1 MNSKYLVLLYLVV
14 PFLFMSCKNDEQ
26 MVQQVAYSY
35 LYAMANYQVDNAE
48 EYATEETRNT
58 TLVKARSLV
67 KAVGDAY
74 IQSDTPAEIEITGIE
89 MQSDTVAFVSYHK
102 TTPIKDMTGTQE
114 LRKRNGQWYAHI
126 PLKIIERP
134 EPKPVYDNGGKKVN
148 TVKSLKEE

>member
-1 MNSKYLVLLYLVV
+1 MNSKYLVMLCMLA

-26 MVQQVAYSY
+26 MAQQVAYSY

-67 KAVGDAY
+67 KAVGEAY

-89 MQSDTVAFVSYHK
+89 LQNDTVAIASYHK

-126 PLKIIERP
+126 PLKITELP
-134 EPKPVYDNGGKKVN
+134 EQKPLYNKDGKEIK
-148 TVKSLKEE
+148 TKLKLQEN

>member
-1 MNSKYLVLLYLVV
+1 MNSKYLVLLYLVA
-14 PFLFMSCKNDEQ
+14 PFLFISCKNDEQ

-89 MQSDTVAFVSYHK
+89 MQSDTVAIVSYHK

-126 PLKIIERP
+126 PLIMVEKP
-134 EPKPVYDNGGKKVN
+134 DSKPVYDKEGKEIN
-148 TVKSLKEE
+148 PQKSIQEK